1 MALDQS
7 ALLELVEM
15 MRSADGGELM
25 RRLLGTM
32 LQALVDAEATAH
44 IGAGPH
50 ERTDAR
56 TTQRNG
62 TRDKTV
68 TTTAGDL
75 TVKIPKVRTGSFFP
89 ALLAPRRRIDVAL
102 HAVVMQAYVE
112 GVSTRRVDDLVVAL
126 GGTGISK
133 SEVSRICAQL
143 DTDVAAWRS
152 RPLDE
157 IAFPY
162 VFLRRDLLQGRGS
175 TSGSCPRPSSSPPA
189 CPLTAA
195 VRCSAARSGTA
206 RPRRSGPSSCARC
219 ATAAWTGCS
228 WSSATATAA

>member
-7 ALLELVEM
+7 ALTELLEIT
-15 MRSADGGELM
+15 RTADGGEM
-25 RRLLGTM
+25 VNRLLGAIM
-32 LQALVDAEATAH
+32 QALVDAEANVH
-44 IGAGPH
+44 IGALPH
-50 ERTDAR
+50 ERTETR

-89 ALLAPRRRIDVAL
+89 SLLAPRRRIDVAL

-112 GVSTRRVDDLVVAL
+112 GVSAPAGSMTSSIAL

-143 DTDVAAWRS
+143 DADVAAWR
-152 RPLDE
+152 
-157 IAFPY
+157 
-162 VFLRRDLLQGRGS
+162 G
-175 TSGSCPRPSSSPPA
+175 PA
-189 CPLTAA
+189 A
-195 VRCSAARSGTA
+195 G
-206 RPRRSGPSSCARC
+206 
-219 ATAAWTGCS
+219 
-228 WSSATATAA
+228 

>member
-7 ALLELVEM
+7 ALIELLEM
-15 MRSADGGELM
+15 MRSADENDLM

-32 LQALVDAEATAH
+32 LQALVDAEATAF
-44 IGAGPH
+44 IGAEPH
-50 ERTDAR
+50 ERTETR

-68 TTTAGDL
+68 TTAAGDL
-75 TVKIPKVRTGSFFP
+75 TVAIPKVRSGSFFL

-112 GVSTRRVDDLVVAL
+112 GVSTRRVDDLVVAM

-133 SEVSRICAQL
+133 SEVSRICAEL
-143 DTDVAAWRS
+143 DTEVAAWRS

-157 IAFPY
+157 QAFPY
-162 VFLRRDLLQGRGS
+162 VFPGRDLLQGPGEQARGVP
-175 TSGSCPRPSSSPPA
+175 GRGD
-189 CPLTAA
+189 
-195 VRCSAARSGTA
+195 RHRSQ
-206 RPRRSGPSSCARC
+206 R
-219 ATAAWTGCS
+219 
-228 WSSATATAA
+228 